1 MGAMGERRVSRKQFC
16 FGAAVGLAGAPLLLT
31 SCGENLPEIERG
43 KPIVE
48 ESKLKPNSAFTF
60 ADAETGEARVLV
72 RLSDG
77 EFALHSAECT
87 HRGCTVEYK
96 PEEGH
101 LKCPCHGSTYDPQ
114 SGALFGGPA
123 KKPLAEFAV
132 RVEGGRVFSA

>member
-1 MGAMGERRVSRKQFC
+1 MGAMGERCVSRKQFC

>member
-1 MGAMGERRVSRKQFC
+1 MGERRVSRKQFC
-16 FGAAVGLAGAPLLLT
+16 FGAAVGLAGAPLFFA

-48 ESKLKPNSAFTF
+48 ESKLKPNTAFTF

-77 EFALHSAECT
+77 EFALLAAECT

-96 PEEGH
+96 PEEGF
-101 LKCPCHGSTYDPQ
+101 LKCPCHGSTYDPE
-114 SGALFGGPA
+114 SGALFEGPA
-123 KKPLAEFAV
+123 KEPLAEFAV
-132 RVEGGRVFSA
+132 RVEGGKVFSA

>member
-1 MGAMGERRVSRKQFC
+1 MGERRVSRREFC
-16 FGAAVGLAGAPLLLT
+16 LGAALGLAGAPLLLS
-31 SCGENLPEIERG
+31 SCGKNLPEIEQG

-72 RLSDG
+72 RLPDG
-77 EFALHSAECT
+77 EFTLLSAECT
-87 HRGCTVEYK
+87 HRGCTVEYR
-96 PEEGH
+96 PEEGF
-101 LKCPCHGSTYDPQ
+101 LKCPCHGSTYDPE

-132 RVEGGRVFSA
+132 KVEGGKVFSA